1 MKLSPRVIYTVGS
14 AATNFYNVLY
24 RSMGDG
30 NLGEF
35 QMLLVIV
42 SVGNCLLL
50 KIKGLLLNFPVDV
63 NFLFITLLLHT
74 KIINIYS

>member
-1 MKLSPRVIYTVGS
+1 MYYI
-14 AATNFYNVLY
+14 Y

-42 SVGNCLLL
+42 SVGNCLLVAAE
-50 KIKGLLLNFPVDV
+50 FPSGCQ
-63 NFLFITLLLHT
+63 LFVHYFSTQRSL
-74 KIINIYS
+74 IYIHNCAAYKNKRLCQESWGESKDCV